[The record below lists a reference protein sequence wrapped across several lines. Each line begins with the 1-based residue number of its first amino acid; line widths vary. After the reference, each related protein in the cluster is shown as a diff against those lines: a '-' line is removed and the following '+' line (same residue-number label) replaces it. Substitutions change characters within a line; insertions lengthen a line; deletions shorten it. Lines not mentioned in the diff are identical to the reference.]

1 MIRFA
6 CLGSGSRG
14 NGLVVEVGDGLH
26 TTRILVDCGFNCRE
40 TVVRL
45 ARLGLRPADLCGL
58 LVTHE
63 HSDHLGGV
71 FRFAARYGIRVFL
84 THGTLSYVDAAI
96 QQLAAVE
103 VIDSH
108 LPFSIDGLGVCPF
121 PVPHDAREPVQFVF
135 SDGALRLGLLT
146 DTGHATTHI
155 ERMLGGVDAL
165 ILECNHDLRMLESGR
180 YPIWLRRRIASPY
193 GHLDNEAAARLLAA
207 LDRSKLQHLVA
218 AHLSHQ
224 NNTAELARSALA
236 GAAGCEA
243 EWIGIAD
250 QDAGFAWREIR

>member
-14 NGLVVEVGDGLH
+14 NGLVVEVGDGRH
-26 TTRILVDCGFNCRE
+26 TTRVLVDCGFNCRE
-40 TVVRL
+40 TVARL
-45 ARLGLRPADLCGL
+45 ARLGLRPADLRGL
-58 LVTHE
+58 IVTHE

-71 FRFAARYGIRVFL
+71 FRFAARYGIRVFM
-84 THGTLSYVDAAI
+84 THGTLSNVDAAV
-96 QQLAAVE
+96 QRLAAVD

-108 LPFSIDGLGVCPF
+108 QSFRIDGLGVSPF

-146 DTGHATTHI
+146 DAGHATAHV
-155 ERMLGGVDAL
+155 ERMLSGVDAL
-165 ILECNHDLRMLESGR
+165 VLECNHDLRMLESGG
-180 YPIWLRRRIASPY
+180 YPVWLRRRIASPY
-193 GHLDNEAAARLLAA
+193 GHLDNAAAAQLLAA

-224 NNTAELARSALA
+224 NNTAEMARMALA
-236 GAAGCEA
+236 QAAGCDPG
-243 EWIGIAD
+243 WIGIAD

>member
-14 NGLVVEVGDGLH
+14 NGLVVEVGDGRH
-26 TTRILVDCGFNCRE
+26 TTRVLVDCGFNCRE
-40 TVVRL
+40 TVARL

-84 THGTLSYVDAAI
+84 THGTLSCVEAAI

-108 LPFSIDGLGVCPF
+108 LPFKIDGLGARPF

-135 SDGALRLGLLT
+135 SDGARRLGLLT
-146 DTGHATTHI
+146 DTGHATTHV
-155 ERMLGGVDAL
+155 ERMLSGVDAL

-193 GHLDNEAAARLLAA
+193 GHLDNEAAARLLAV

-236 GAAGCEA
+236 RAAGCEA